1 MLRIAERTKRAENE
15 ERVERMGGT
24 FTPLA
29 CSVYGTLGPES
40 EQVLQV
46 LTTKMKEKT
55 EDPADAAAR
64 VRRIVQMAIIKA
76 TSLCI
81 RTRSQTNPYGA
92 EVNAQRTEA
101 ERLMDET
108 DSQVEEEEE
117 EEEPDV
123 ACVFGDLRYDCS
135 L

>member
-1 MLRIAERTKRAENE
+1 
-15 ERVERMGGT
+15 MGGT

-29 CSVYGTLGPES
+29 CSLYGTLGPES

-46 LTTKMKEKT
+46 LATKMKEKT

-64 VRRIVQMAIIKA
+64 VRTVVQMAIIKA

-101 ERLMDET
+101 ERLRDET
-108 DSQVEEEEE
+108 DSPAEDVEEEE